1 MAPSQPSH
9 LPYPDSIQSMHAV
22 SLIVHAN
29 SCLFSTVLST
39 CQQLSPVLIVMVVV
53 VVVVA
58 VVAVVVVVVVIAAA
72 DLVSSSSSSS
82 SSRSRRRRDSQ
93 LESPLNPEPLT
104 PNLPPTSIS
113 LLKGRLISGWI
124 RRNVFLVLRGS
135 LVKGGRD

>member
-1 MAPSQPSH
+1 
-9 LPYPDSIQSMHAV
+9 
-22 SLIVHAN
+22 
-29 SCLFSTVLST
+29 
-39 CQQLSPVLIVMVVV
+39 MVVV

-72 DLVSSSSSSS
+72 DLVSSSSSSR
-82 SSRSRRRRDSQ
+82 SRRRRRDSQ

>member
-72 DLVSSSSSSS
+72 DLVSSSSSSR
-82 SSRSRRRRDSQ
+82 SRRRRRDSQ

>member
-39 CQQLSPVLIVMVVV
+39 SQQLSPVLIVMVVV

-72 DLVSSSSSSS
+72 DLVSSNSSS
-82 SSRSRRRRDSQ
+82 SSRR
-93 LESPLNPEPLT
+93 PPPPTTPPPHTPLT
-104 PNLPPTSIS
+104 HIRFTRYLQYFRHVATSYEA
-113 LLKGRLISGWI
+113 
-124 RRNVFLVLRGS
+124 
-135 LVKGGRD
+135 

>member
-1 MAPSQPSH
+1 
-9 LPYPDSIQSMHAV
+9 
-22 SLIVHAN
+22 
-29 SCLFSTVLST
+29 
-39 CQQLSPVLIVMVVV
+39 MVVV

-82 SSRSRRRRDSQ
+82 RSRRRRRDSQ